1 MFLEGEPVSYT
12 QVWIT
17 LITTV
22 STMFGLWLNYRATIN
37 KVASKEQVDEVHT
50 TVNGNFTRERDRA
63 EKYAAKLRDHGIDPD
78 AE

>member
-1 MFLEGEPVSYT
+1 MIEDTSMA

-17 LITTV
+17 LITTAG
-22 STMFGLWLNYRATIN
+22 TMFGLWLNYRATIN
-37 KVASKEQVDEVHT
+37 KVASKEAVQEVHE

-63 EKYAAKLRDHGIDPD
+63 EKYAAKLRAHGIDPD